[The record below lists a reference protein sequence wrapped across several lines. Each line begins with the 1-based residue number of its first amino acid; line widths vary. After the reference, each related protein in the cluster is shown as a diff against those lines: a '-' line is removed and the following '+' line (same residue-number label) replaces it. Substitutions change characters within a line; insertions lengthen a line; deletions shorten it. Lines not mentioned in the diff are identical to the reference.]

1 MNSRS
6 QECHARRANAATL
19 LAGIALA
26 VAVFATPCAFA
37 ELGGAPTMGPSQR
50 VANAS
55 RKAAAPAAADAGTA
69 STANNWTMRETTL
82 PDGLVEREYLNSDGV
97 VFAVAWRGSHRPE
110 LSVLLGTQYATQM
123 SRKARELRQQGRGSH
138 GSTSQVDDTFAVHAS
153 AHQRSSTGIAWLP
166 RLLPPGLDPD
176 TLSVPQDS

>member
-1 MNSRS
+1 MNGKSR
-6 QECHARRANAATL
+6 ECHARRANAATL
-19 LAGIALA
+19 LSGIALA
-26 VAVFATPCAFA
+26 AAVFGTPCAFA
-37 ELGGAPTMGPSQR
+37 ELGGAPSMGPSQR

-55 RKAAAPAAADAGTA
+55 RKAAAPAATDAAKAT
-69 STANNWTMRETTL
+69 TANNWTVRETTQ

-97 VFAVAWRGSHRPE
+97 VFAVAWRGSRRPE

-123 SRKARELRQQGRGSH
+123 SRRARELRQQGRGSH

-176 TLSVPQDS
+176 TLSIPQDS

>member
-1 MNSRS
+1 MNGKSR
-6 QECHARRANAATL
+6 ECHARRANATAL
-19 LAGIALA
+19 LSGIALA
-26 VAVFATPCAFA
+26 AAVFGTPCAFA

-55 RKAAAPAAADAGTA
+55 RKAAAPAATDAAKATA
-69 STANNWTMRETTL
+69 ANNWTMRETTQ

-97 VFAVAWRGSHRPE
+97 VFAVAWRGSRRPE

-123 SRKARELRQQGRGSH
+123 SRRARELRQQGRGSH

-176 TLSVPQDS
+176 TLSIPRDS